1 MAGPAPTAAVNSSAV
16 WDDGSAT
23 ETAELLLTMRDCA
36 LSVAAAEG
44 GRALIPLAEG
54 TMHLL
59 QAAPPPGAPPPHRPP
74 PPPSSAP
81 ATPSPPPPPG
91 WTRRCGRTG
100 RAQTSTGPGGWRR

>member
-59 QAAPPPGAPPPHRPP
+59 QAAPSGMLDGGGGGGGGKRDCGALVGTTAARRRGW
-74 PPPSSAP
+74 PSSTW
-81 ATPSPPPPPG
+81 AT
-91 WTRRCGRTG
+91 
-100 RAQTSTGPGGWRR
+100 